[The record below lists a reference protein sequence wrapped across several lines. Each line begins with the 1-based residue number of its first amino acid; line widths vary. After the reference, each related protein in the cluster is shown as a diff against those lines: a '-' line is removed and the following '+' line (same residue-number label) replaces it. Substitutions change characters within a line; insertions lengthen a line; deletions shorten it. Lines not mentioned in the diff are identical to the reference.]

1 MHRTGSLLSHP
12 THSSRDAACGDAKLV
27 PLGELACTDRTLRQ
41 SSQTRIVRTA
51 HLLEM
56 PHVVVQP
63 LRGLRFPQLHPR
75 EAPDGNGSI
84 HQLASS
90 GNELIGA

>member
-1 MHRTGSLLSHP
+1 ME
-12 THSSRDAACGDAKLV
+12 SRQGKISGAQDR
-27 PLGELACTDRTLRQ
+27 ELALAPDSQCTDRTLRY

-56 PHVVVQP
+56 PHVIVQP

>member
-1 MHRTGSLLSHP
+1 MLSHP
-12 THSSRDAACGDAKLV
+12 THSSRDAAV
-27 PLGELACTDRTLRQ
+27 ELARIERALKQ
-41 SSQTRIVRTA
+41 SSQNRIALTVS
-51 HLLEM
+51 LLEM

-75 EAPDGNGSI
+75 EAPDGNGFI